1 MAQFGE
7 LDVRLEPWDV
17 EYGSEFPLD
26 APEDVSDDEVSLDV
40 EMPVGSWDSI
50 EPAPATIPGRII
62 FVDGVRRLEARIVL
76 RRNAKLCRGAFG
88 SYAVGA
94 VLATHGDATIREVRA
109 DRVIIVGS
117 GESLPAPIRLMGLT
131 PGLMPALA
139 YRPLSVASQDVDAPL
154 RGILEQMRL
163 AEERLAREF
172 ADEEDTLVVADGPLT
187 FGDPLRG
194 GAVGY
199 IKRLQKL
206 YIPEDKLDLLSRL
219 PPGSRTPLFGLRS
232 SKRFARYAWFLRLLA
247 PHPGESELSGLVRLE
262 VSESVGVETAKE
274 LADATAHTL
283 PQFAP
288 GRGRDPRAPQNLL
301 PIGALESRLRRHLG
315 DARLI
320 RRHIQTLLALN

>member
-26 APEDVSDDEVSLDV
+26 APEDVGAAEVSLDV
-40 EMPVGSWDSI
+40 ETPAGSWDSI

-62 FVDGVRRLEARIVL
+62 FVDGVRRLEARIIL

-109 DRVIIVGS
+109 DRVIVVGS
-117 GESLPAPIRLMGLT
+117 GEFLPEPIRLMRFA
-131 PGLMPALA
+131 PALA

-154 RGILEQMRL
+154 RGILDQMRL
-163 AEERLAREF
+163 AEERLAREL
-172 ADEEDTLVVADGPLT
+172 ADEENTLVVADGPLT

-219 PPGSRTPLFGLRS
+219 PPRVTDTTL
-232 SKRFARYAWFLRLLA
+232 RFAIEQAFRSLRLVPSLGGTSSRRIGVVGFSTPRSFRVGGCPDGEGA
-247 PHPGESELSGLVRLE
+247 RRRHCPHPPQVR
-262 VSESVGVETAKE
+262 
-274 LADATAHTL
+274 
-283 PQFAP
+283 
-288 GRGRDPRAPQNLL
+288 
-301 PIGALESRLRRHLG
+301 
-315 DARLI
+315 ARS
-320 RRHIQTLLALN
+320 QP

>member
-26 APEDVSDDEVSLDV
+26 APEDVGDDEVSLDV
-40 EMPVGSWDSI
+40 ETPVGLWDSI
-50 EPAPATIPGRII
+50 EPAPATIPGRIL

-94 VLATHGDATIREVRA
+94 VLATHGDATICEARA
-109 DRVIIVGS
+109 DRVIVVGS
-117 GESLPAPIRLMGLT
+117 GESLPEPIH
-131 PGLMPALA
+131 LMPALT
-139 YRPLSVASQDVDAPL
+139 YRLLSVVSQDVDAPL
-154 RGILEQMRL
+154 RGVLQQMRL
-163 AEERLAREF
+163 AEERLAREL
-172 ADEEDTLVVADGPLT
+172 ADEENTLVVADGPLT

-232 SKRFARYAWFLRLLA
+232 SKRFARYAWFLRLVA

-262 VSESVGVETAKE
+262 VSESVGVQVAKE
-274 LADATAHTL
+274 LADATARAL
-283 PQFAP
+283 PRFAP

>member
-26 APEDVSDDEVSLDV
+26 APEDVGAAEVSLDV
-40 EMPVGSWDSI
+40 ETPAGSWDSI

-62 FVDGVRRLEARIVL
+62 FVDGVRRLEARIIL

-109 DRVIIVGS
+109 DRVIVVGS
-117 GESLPAPIRLMGLT
+117 GEFLPEPIRLMRFA
-131 PGLMPALA
+131 PALA

-154 RGILEQMRL
+154 RGILDQMRL
-163 AEERLAREF
+163 AEERLAREL
-172 ADEEDTLVVADGPLT
+172 ADEENTLVVADGPLT

-232 SKRFARYAWFLRLLA
+232 SKRFARYAWFLRLVA

-262 VSESVGVETAKE
+262 VSESVGVQTAKE

-283 PQFAP
+283 PKFAP
-288 GRGRDPRAPQNLL
+288 GRSRDPRAPQNLL
-301 PIGALESRLRRHLG
+301 PIGALESHLRRHLG
-315 DARLI
+315 DGRLI